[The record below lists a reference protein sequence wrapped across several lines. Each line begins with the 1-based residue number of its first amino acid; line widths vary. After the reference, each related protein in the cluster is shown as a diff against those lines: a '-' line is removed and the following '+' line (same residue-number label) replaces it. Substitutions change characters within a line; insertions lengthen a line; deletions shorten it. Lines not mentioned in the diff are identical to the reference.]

1 MNIEKLNSLILNQKK
16 GGTMLRKM
24 LLCAIFVLGAVSLA
38 SAADFTGKW
47 KGSVSS
53 EQGDFEL
60 TFVIKAVSADSLSGV
75 LQTSM
80 GEMPME
86 KTKLQGDTF
95 SFDISFNEMTMH
107 HVCTIKDDKL
117 SVKSPGMGGE
127 ERVMVFTRV
136 KE

>member
-1 MNIEKLNSLILNQKK
+1 
-16 GGTMLRKM
+16 MLRKM

-86 KTKLQGDTF
+86 KTKLEGDTF